1 MRRLA
6 ILGLGL
12 MGGSLGL
19 AIRKRR
25 LPWQVAGYSRT
36 PARAR
41 QALKRGAVD
50 TLHATPAEA
59 VRDADLVV
67 YCAPILSLPQ
77 LVRESRSGL
86 KAGALV
92 TDVGSTKAFLDAE
105 LPALLKDTGAQF
117 VGSHPM
123 AGSEQQG
130 IEAARADLYE
140 GALVILTP
148 LRDTPPRS
156 VAAVSRFWRSVGAVV
171 CQMEAREHDRIMART
186 SHLPHLVASLLATT
200 VGRTG
205 RPEALAPF
213 CGAGFADTSRV
224 AAGSPEVWHDIVR
237 TNRSNVAEELRAYK
251 LQVDKLI
258 GLLDEGDFEGIQQ
271 FLEHGRAARQLL
283 LKGRGKGKNNV

>member
-1 MRRLA
+1 MRRLS

-19 AIRKRR
+19 AVKARG
-25 LPWQVAGYSRT
+25 LPWRVAGYTRT
-36 PARAR
+36 PERAR
-41 QALKRGAVD
+41 LALKRGAVD
-50 TLHATPAEA
+50 SIHKSPAEA

-67 YCAPILSLPQ
+67 LCSPILSLPAM
-77 LVRESRSGL
+77 LRECRGGL
-86 KAGALV
+86 KANAVV

-105 LPALLKDTGAQF
+105 LPALLDGTGAHF

-140 GALVILTP
+140 GAVVVVTP
-148 LRDTPPRS
+148 ARNAPARA
-156 VAAVSRFWRSVGAVV
+156 VAMVRAFWRKLGGRVHEMDGV
-171 CQMEAREHDRIMART
+171 EHDRIVART
-186 SHLPHLVASLLATT
+186 SHLPHMVASLLAAT

-205 RPEALAPF
+205 TANRLGPY

-224 AAGSPEVWHDIVR
+224 AEGSPEVWHDIVR

-258 GLLDEGDFEGIQQ
+258 GLLDQGDFEGIQQ
-271 FLEHGRAARQLL
+271 FLEHGRAARQSL
-283 LKGRGKGKNNV
+283 LKGRSGGRE